1 MRNLAHVA
9 ALAALASLA
18 VVVVVG
24 ATACPK
30 KSASLSSTSS
40 DGGPAN
46 PERDNIVRTKEGVP
60 NPHAGLSHE
69 DLLSKPQG
77 IHDAVSKSKI
87 ASLPMSA
94 PVVTVDDVTFTRA
107 DLERAISQHAVV
119 AGIPPDSLDAPTR
132 DALEQPA
139 YDKMIER
146 KLLSD

>member
-18 VVVVVG
+18 VVVVG
-24 ATACPK
+24 AAACPK
-30 KSASLSSTSS
+30 KSASPGSTSSS
-40 DGGPAN
+40 DGGPTN
-46 PERDNIVRTKEGVP
+46 PERDNIVRTKDGVP

-94 PVVTVDDVTFTRA
+94 PVVTVDDVTFT
-107 DLERAISQHAVV
+107 
-119 AGIPPDSLDAPTR
+119 
-132 DALEQPA
+132 
-139 YDKMIER
+139 
-146 KLLSD
+146 